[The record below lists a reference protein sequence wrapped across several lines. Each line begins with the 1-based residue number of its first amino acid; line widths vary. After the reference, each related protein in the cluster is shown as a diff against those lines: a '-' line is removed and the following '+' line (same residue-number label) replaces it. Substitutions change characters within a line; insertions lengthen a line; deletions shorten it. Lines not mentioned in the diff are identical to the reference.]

1 MIGTTFANFNVLEK
15 IGQGGT
21 ADIYLATDRLGHR
34 YTLRLLRAEHRYNW
48 KRIRRFMQASKV
60 LGLLNH
66 PNVVRFYGVGKF
78 RGQRYSLREYVEGP
92 NLKERILRSDPQLH
106 AHRLELLIGIAA
118 GLAHIHER
126 GFMHMDFKP
135 ENILV
140 TKLYEPKIMDFELA
154 IPRPS
159 RPKKISSVSGT
170 PAYLAPE
177 QIMREP
183 VDERADIFA
192 YGVTAYEML
201 TGKKPISGNTRE
213 EVLQKYAN
221 FNEHLKPLRAH
232 LPDVPLAVERVIL
245 KCLEKDV
252 QRRYPSMGLVVRDL
266 QT

>member
-21 ADIYLATDRLGHR
+21 ADLYLATDRLGHR

-48 KRIRRFMQASKV
+48 KRIRRFVWASKV
-60 LGLLNH
+60 LSQLDH
-66 PNVVRFYGVGKF
+66 PNVVRFFGLGKF
-78 RGQRYSLREYVEGP
+78 HGQRYSLREYVEGP
-92 NLKERILRSDPQLH
+92 NLKERILRADPQLQTN
-106 AHRLELLIGIAA
+106 RLKLLIGMAA
-118 GLAHIHER
+118 GLAHIHEH
-126 GFMHMDFKP
+126 GFIHMDFKP
-135 ENILV
+135 ENVLA
-140 TKLYEPKIMDFELA
+140 TKEYDPKIMDFELA

-159 RPKKISSVSGT
+159 RPKKISTLSGT

-177 QIMREP
+177 QIAREP

-201 TGKKPISGNTRE
+201 SGKKPITGNTRE
-213 EVLQKYAN
+213 EIVQKYAN
-221 FNEHLKPLRAH
+221 FNEHLKPLRTH
-232 LPDVPLAVERVIL
+232 LPDVPHTVERVIL

-252 QRRYPSMGLVVRDL
+252 ARRYPSMSLVVRDL